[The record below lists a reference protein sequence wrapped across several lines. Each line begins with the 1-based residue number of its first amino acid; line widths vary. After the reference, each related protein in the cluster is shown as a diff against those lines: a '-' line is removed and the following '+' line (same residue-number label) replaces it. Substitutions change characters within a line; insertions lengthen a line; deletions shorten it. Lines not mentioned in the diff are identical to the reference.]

1 MSRSQAHSTDPSV
14 ALEGSVKPRAAAVGR
29 VRVKVDGLHTSY
41 ANVVTTNANR
51 DEVALAFGIK
61 SPAAGPG
68 QPVDVCLHTRIVM
81 NPFAAKRLLERLQRM
96 ESAPAARPEVDR

>member
-1 MSRSQAHSTDPSV
+1 MTRSQFHLTDEPV
-14 ALEGSVKPRAAAVGR
+14 ARTEVTQPRVAAVAQ
-29 VRVKVDGLHTSY
+29 VQVKVDRLHTAY

-68 QPVDVCLHTRIVM
+68 QPVDVRLHTRIVM
-81 NPFAAKRLLERLQRM
+81 NPFAAKRLLERLKRLQ
-96 ESAPAARPEVDR
+96 SAPAAQPEIDR